1 MENTPCSPLIG
12 KHLRNC
18 QISLEN
24 FTNFVIKSLYRYIVV
39 CLLHWFCT
47 IKFLENIGKSDK
59 FIEYIDAGAYHAGVG
74 KGSATPPHV
83 SKNWWVKRRLS
94 DWDKRDLP
102 VTRPAPGFCYNCIN
116 MFVFYRS
123 Y

>member
-18 QISLEN
+18 QISLEK
-24 FTNFVIKSLYRYIVV
+24 FTNFVIKSLYTLV
-39 CLLHWFCT
+39 CLLRWFCT

-74 KGSATPPHV
+74 KGGV
-83 SKNWWVKRRLS
+83 
-94 DWDKRDLP
+94 
-102 VTRPAPGFCYNCIN
+102 RPRPTFPKTGG
-116 MFVFYRS
+116 
-123 Y
+123 